1 MTSLAR
7 AELLSELKDRIR
19 QIERSHR
26 PVKEATTPGTIL
38 DSLLPGQGLAR
49 GTLVEWLSEGEGT
62 GAATLALAVAV
73 QLLHDGGALVVID
86 SQREFYPPAAAGLG
100 IPLERT
106 VIIRPERARD
116 ALWAWEQSLRSRA
129 VTVALSWI
137 EKLDDRG
144 FRRLQLAAET
154 GGSLGFLLR
163 PVSCRTDPSWA
174 EARLLV
180 EALPVVQPGKV
191 TRRQGDKVMKRTPSV
206 TFPHPVTLS
215 SCARRLRV
223 EVLHC
228 RGGAGGAAVELEM
241 SDETGDVRLVS
252 ELAHPA
258 SPSRAAGAS

>member
-1 MTSLAR
+1 MSPTAR
-7 AELLSELKDRIR
+7 AELLSELKNRIR

-26 PVKEATTPGTIL
+26 SAKEAAVTPGTAL
-38 DSLLPGQGLAR
+38 DCLLPGQGLAR

-62 GAATLALAVAV
+62 GAATLALAVAAP
-73 QLLHDGGALVVID
+73 LLEDGGALVVID
-86 SQREFYPPAAAGLG
+86 GRHEFYPPAAAGLG

-106 VIIRPERARD
+106 VIVRPERARD
-116 ALWAWEQSLRSRA
+116 VLWAWEQSLRSSA
-129 VTVALSWI
+129 VTVAMSWI
-137 EKLDDRG
+137 EKLDDRT
-144 FRRLQLAAET
+144 FRRLQLAAEA

-163 PVSCRTDPSWA
+163 PASCRTEPSWA

-180 EALPVVQPGKV
+180 EAMPALRPDKV
-191 TRRQGDKVMKRTPSV
+191 ARRQGDKVVSPL
-206 TFPHPVTLS
+206 HPVTLS

-258 SPSRAAGAS
+258 SPSRTAGAS